1 MAMGWSAFIQYRIY
15 STGPNFSY
23 IIKPCSTCQQYNN
36 ISLAWQVPSYIFMG
50 ISEIFGSITGLEYA
64 FTQAPSSM
72 KSIVISLFLFTT
84 GIGSALNLA
93 LLPMMIDPKI
103 LWLYVSMSG
112 LSLVAGLIFFLL
124 FHNEK

>member
-1 MAMGWSAFIQYRIY
+1 
-15 STGPNFSY
+15 
-23 IIKPCSTCQQYNN
+23 
-36 ISLAWQVPSYIFMG
+36 MG